1 MSAGIPEIMDATTYY
16 LNLIHAII
24 QVDTADGKNYMIIHC
39 ENFKAYI
46 IIVVAV
52 VAFPANRSRTRGS
65 ISTSRAGVL
74 LEAMVAPLSHGLSE
88 SFKK

>member
-1 MSAGIPEIMDATTYY
+1 MDTTIHYS
-16 LNLIHAII
+16 LNLIRAII
-24 QVDTADGKNYMIIHC
+24 QVDTTDGKNYRIIHC

-52 VAFPANRSRTRGS
+52 VAFPANRSRTQGS
-65 ISTSRAGVL
+65 ISSSRAGVL
-74 LEAMVAPLSHGLSE
+74 LEATAARLSHGLSE